1 MGAKHY
7 NNQRMFSKVRMAATT
22 LLPRYGFGMNSAL
35 TGIASGLTLPV
46 VMMMMLI
53 GGHCP

>member
-22 LLPRYGFGMNSAL
+22 LLPRYGFGMNSGL

-46 VMMMMLI
+46 VMMMLI